1 MYEEFEH
8 YHCTLCGER
17 YATVEGADKCF
28 WDHTELEI
36 LRWIACELVAAHHL
50 AGIGGSPLCKDALA
64 FSAEFV
70 KDLNERFQVA
80 EIDEN
85 GWVWPLAIKGK
96 RL

>member
-1 MYEEFEH
+1 MYDEFKH

-17 YATVEGADKCF
+17 YPTVEGADKCF

-36 LRWIACELVAAHHL
+36 LRWVAVGLVVAHHF
-50 AGIGGSPLCKDALA
+50 AGTGEGTLSKDDLG

-70 KDLNERFQVA
+70 KELNERFPVA

-85 GWVWPLAIKGK
+85 GWVWSLAIKGK